1 LPDAPKSGRI
11 KYPFDQEARNM
22 ENLIIIGSGPAG
34 WTAGIYAGRAQ
45 LEPLLITGRATG
57 GQMAL
62 TSEVDNYPGF
72 PRGTT
77 GQELAQLMQ
86 QQAERFGT
94 RVQMDEVTAVQL
106 SNHPFKV
113 TTYGGEVEAQALIV
127 ATGTSPRKLGVPGEA
142 EFTGRGVSYCATCDG
157 FFYQGRK
164 VVVVGGGDS
173 AIEEALFLTRFASQ
187 VYVVHRRSRLRAEK
201 VFQERA
207 LRNEKIQFV
216 WDSVVMEIM
225 GDGKVTGVRLKSIK
239 TEEESVLEADGAF
252 VYVGVIPN
260 TGFLEGQL
268 ERDERGYIVTDRLCH
283 TSVRGVF
290 AAGDVQERV
299 LKQIATAVGS
309 GAMAAME
316 AEKFIAE
323 LEDRAYPERTG

>member
-1 LPDAPKSGRI
+1 
-11 KYPFDQEARNM
+11 M
-22 ENLIIIGSGPAG
+22 ENLIIVGAGPAG

-45 LEPLLITGRATG
+45 LVPLLITGSAPG

-62 TSEVDNYPGF
+62 TSEIENYPGF
-72 PRGTT
+72 PQGIS
-77 GQELAQLMQ
+77 GQELTQLMQ

-94 RVQMDEVTAVQL
+94 KVQMDEVTAVEL
-106 SNHPFKV
+106 SSNPFKV
-113 TTYGGEVEAQALIV
+113 TTYGGEYETKALVI

-157 FFYQGRK
+157 FFYRDRQ
-164 VVVVGGGDS
+164 VVVVGGGD
-173 AIEEALFLTRFASQ
+173 AALEEALFLTRFASQ
-187 VYVVHRRSRLRAEK
+187 VYVVHRRNRLRAEK

-207 LRNEKIQFV
+207 FRHEKIEFV
-216 WDSVVMEIM
+216 WDSVVTEIM
-225 GDGKVTGVRLKSIK
+225 GDGKVTGVRLQNVR
-239 TEEESVLEADGAF
+239 TEEESVLETDGVF
-252 VYVGVIPN
+252 VYVGSIPN
-260 TGFLEGQL
+260 TGFLGGQVEL
-268 ERDERGYIVTDRLCH
+268 DDRGYIVTDRQCH
-283 TSVRGVF
+283 TSVPGVF

-299 LKQIATAVGS
+299 LKQVSTAVGS

>member
-1 LPDAPKSGRI
+1 
-11 KYPFDQEARNM
+11 M

-45 LEPLLITGRATG
+45 LSPLLITGGAPG

-62 TSEVDNYPGF
+62 TSEIENYPGF
-72 PRGTT
+72 PQGLS
-77 GQELAQLMQ
+77 GQELTQLMQ

-94 RVQMDEVTAVQL
+94 RVQMDEVNAIEL

-113 TTYGGEVEAQALIV
+113 TTYGDEYETKSLIIV
-127 ATGTSPRKLGVPGEA
+127 TGTSPRKLGVPGEA
-142 EFTGRGVSYCATCDG
+142 EFRGRGISYCATCDG
-157 FFYQGRK
+157 FFYQDRQ

-173 AIEEALFLTRFASQ
+173 ALEEAIFLTRFVTQ
-187 VYVVHRRSRLRAEK
+187 VHVVHRRNRLRAEK

-207 LRNEKIQFV
+207 FRNEKIEFV
-216 WDSVVMEIM
+216 WDSVITEIL
-225 GDGKVTGVRLKSIK
+225 GEGKVAGVRLKNVK
-239 TEEESVLEADGAF
+239 TEEESTLEADGVF
-252 VYVGVIPN
+252 IYVGVIPN
-260 TGFLEGQL
+260 TGFLGGQL
-268 ERDERGYIVTDRLCH
+268 ELDDRGYIVTNRQCH
-283 TSVRGVF
+283 TSMPGVF

-299 LKQIATAVGS
+299 LKQVSTAVGS

>member
-1 LPDAPKSGRI
+1 
-11 KYPFDQEARNM
+11 M

-45 LEPLLITGRATG
+45 LAPLLITGSAPG

-62 TSEVDNYPGF
+62 TSEIENYPGF
-72 PRGTT
+72 PQGLS
-77 GQELAQLMQ
+77 GQELSQLMQ

-94 RVQMDEVTAVQL
+94 KVQMDEVTAVEL
-106 SNHPFKV
+106 STHPFKV
-113 TTYGGEVEAQALIV
+113 TAYGDEYEAKALIV
-127 ATGTSPRKLGVPGEA
+127 ATGTSPRKLGAPGEA
-142 EFTGRGVSYCATCDG
+142 EFRGRGVSYCATCDG
-157 FFYQGRK
+157 FFYQDRQ

-173 AIEEALFLTRFASQ
+173 ALEEAIFLTKFAKQ
-187 VYVVHRRSRLRAEK
+187 VHVVHRRNRLRAEK

-207 LRNEKIQFV
+207 FRNEKIGFV
-216 WDSVVMEIM
+216 WDSVVTEIM
-225 GDGKVTGVRLKSIK
+225 GDGKVTGVRLKNVK
-239 TEEESVLEADGAF
+239 TEEESTLQADGVF
-252 VYVGVIPN
+252 IYVGTIPN

-268 ERDERGYIVTDRLCH
+268 ELDDRGYIVTDRQCH
-283 TSVRGVF
+283 TSVPGVF
-290 AAGDVQERV
+290 AAGDVQEQV
-299 LKQIATAVGS
+299 LKQISTAVGS

>member
-1 LPDAPKSGRI
+1 
-11 KYPFDQEARNM
+11 M

-34 WTAGIYAGRAQ
+34 WTAGIYAGRAR
-45 LEPLLITGRATG
+45 LSPLLITGSAPG

-62 TSEVDNYPGF
+62 TSEIENYPGF
-72 PRGTT
+72 PQGLS
-77 GQELAQLMQ
+77 GQELTQLMQ

-94 RVQMDEVTAVQL
+94 RVQMDEVTAVEL

-113 TTYGGEVEAQALIV
+113 TTYGDEYETKSLIIV
-127 ATGTSPRKLGVPGEA
+127 TGTSPRKLGVPGEA
-142 EFTGRGVSYCATCDG
+142 EFRGRGVSYCATCDG
-157 FFYQGRK
+157 FFYQNRQ

-173 AIEEALFLTRFASQ
+173 ALEEAIFLTRFARQ
-187 VYVVHRRSRLRAEK
+187 VHAVHRRNRLRAEK

-207 LRNEKIQFV
+207 FRNEKIEFV
-216 WDSVVMEIM
+216 WDSVVTEIL
-225 GDGKVTGVRLKSIK
+225 GEGKVAGVRLKNVK
-239 TEEESVLEADGAF
+239 TEEESMLEADGVF
-252 VYVGVIPN
+252 IYVGVIPN
-260 TGFLEGQL
+260 TGFLERQL
-268 ERDERGYIVTDRLCH
+268 ELDDRGYIVTNRQCH
-283 TSVRGVF
+283 TNMPGVF

-299 LKQIATAVGS
+299 LKQVSTAVGS